1 MADRETLWGRDIDES
16 PTDLEDDHVSNG
28 HHGPITEPIP
38 VVEGVYDVQNV
49 PDDEQPDGYPDEQ
62 SGFREEQSGR
72 REEIGRALSYAGPF
86 IDRRP
91 GSATSTLTFKPAPQ
105 PWYRTRRGLVV
116 LIAVVAVAVVLS
128 IIPLFMRNPAP
139 DTDESTNV
147 PPTSAEPAPS
157 SAPQTSNSI
166 APTLTS
172 QPAPPPPP
180 PPPAPPPPPPPPAQ
194 DDAPAYPREYP
205 APRGGSSSKPAKPDI
220 DVTRAPISVAP
231 KPVTPPTSAEVGKHG
246 EGRYW

>member
-1 MADRETLWGRDIDES
+1 MADRETLWGGDIDES
-16 PTDLEDDHVSNG
+16 PTVVQDHHVSDG
-28 HHGPITEPIP
+28 HHDPTTAPIP
-38 VVEGVYDVQNV
+38 VVEGVYDVQDV
-49 PDDEQPDGYPDEQ
+49 PDDEQ
-62 SGFREEQSGR
+62 SGFREERSGR
-72 REEIGRALSYAGPF
+72 REEIGRAFSHAGPI

-91 GSATSTLTFKPAPQ
+91 GSATSALTFKPAPQ

-116 LIAVVAVAVVLS
+116 LIAVIAVAVVLS
-128 IIPLFMRNPAP
+128 IIPLFMRTPAP
-139 DTDESTNV
+139 DTDESTNA

-157 SAPQTSNSI
+157 SAPQTSNSV

-180 PPPAPPPPPPPPAQ
+180 PPSPPPPPPAQ
-194 DDAPAYPREYP
+194 DDAPTYTREYP
-205 APRGGSSSKPAKPDI
+205 APRDGSSPKPAKPDL

-231 KPVTPPTSAEVGKHG
+231 KPVTPPTSAEVGKHR

>member
-1 MADRETLWGRDIDES
+1 MTR
-16 PTDLEDDHVSNG
+16 SNLAFARS
-28 HHGPITEPIP
+28 
-38 VVEGVYDVQNV
+38 N
-49 PDDEQPDGYPDEQ
+49 PD
-62 SGFREEQSGR
+62 R
-72 REEIGRALSYAGPF
+72 REEIGTAFSYAGPF

-157 SAPQTSNSI
+157 SAPQTSNSV

-180 PPPAPPPPPPPPAQ
+180 PPPPPSAPPPPPPPAQ
-194 DDAPAYPREYP
+194 DDAPAYTREYP

>member
-1 MADRETLWGRDIDES
+1 MAI
-16 PTDLEDDHVSNG
+16 PTK
-28 HHGPITEPIP
+28 
-38 VVEGVYDVQNV
+38 
-49 PDDEQPDGYPDEQ
+49 Q

-72 REEIGRALSYAGPF
+72 REEIGRTFSYAGPF

-91 GSATSTLTFKPAPQ
+91 GSATSALTFKPAPQ

-128 IIPLFMRNPAP
+128 IIPLFMRTPAP
-139 DTDESTNV
+139 DTDESTNA

-157 SAPQTSNSI
+157 SAPQTSNSV

-180 PPPAPPPPPPPPAQ
+180 PPPAASSAAASTGAGRCAGLYARVPG
-194 DDAPAYPREYP
+194 
-205 APRGGSSSKPAKPDI
+205 APRRVIAYAGETGPRRHPCADQR
-220 DVTRAPISVAP
+220 RAEARNASHV
-231 KPVTPPTSAEVGKHG
+231 AEVGKHG